1 VPEPIE
7 LNTAIVAL
15 LRLAVVEREE
25 RAESQLASRKIE
37 LLLSGVGLT
46 HAQIAAVTG
55 KIPSA
60 VRMTITRSPGKTKNK
75 NSRSLRSSLGT

>member
-25 RAESQLASRKIE
+25 RAEPQFASRKIE
-37 LLLSGVGLT
+37 LLLAEAGLS
-46 HAQIAAVTG
+46 HGQIASETG
-55 KIPSA
+55 KSPDA
-60 VRMTITRSPGKTKNK
+60 VRKTLARAAKK
-75 NSRSLRSSLGT
+75 K